1 VELLERDGA
10 LAALA
15 EARDAAAR
23 GEGRVVV
30 VTGIAGIGWRAWRGL
45 ELKAQLDAHTAVF
58 DETGVDF
65 LGDALVL
72 TVGGDYRFASGW
84 QLDIAVSEDIA
95 VESASDVVFVFGL
108 RRSWRS
114 SRE

>member
-1 VELLERDGA
+1 MRINSKTSSGA
-10 LAALA
+10 
-15 EARDAAAR
+15 
-23 GEGRVVV
+23 
-30 VTGIAGIGWRAWRGL
+30 GIAGIGWRAWRGL

-58 DETGVDF
+58 DETDVDF

-108 RRSWRS
+108 RRSWK
-114 SRE
+114 